1 MKIFF
6 EMLYERPLIKREF
19 ASVSQLQEERSNIA
33 RSLWRAEWRQKQPCF
48 YLFFDQRP
56 RNYVIV
62 VIRNVVSFTQL
73 PHFRDENIQQTNRT
87 RDDDIIIRIFETYW
101 HYFLLSERLFMI
113 KDRYLFFFETNR
125 WRIQWNRAHSLSV
138 WKSIFRITRGYF
150 VMKSRKTS
158 FFFASSLVKL
168 VWIVCHD
175 TAKIRDLR
183 FPCGEYLQ
191 FNMWSNAF
199 KFRVIMRRLK

>member
-101 HYFLLSERLFMI
+101 HYFLLSERLFVI

-138 WKSIFRITRGYF
+138 WKSIFRIARGYF

-158 FFFASSLVKL
+158 FFFLLRRWWNWFGSCVM
-168 VWIVCHD
+168 
-175 TAKIRDLR
+175 IR
-183 FPCGEYLQ
+183 Q
-191 FNMWSNAF
+191 
-199 KFRVIMRRLK
+199 KFEILDFHVANICNSICEVTLLNFA